1 MKLSNKILR
10 EMILAEISS
19 QILLEQGM
27 TGIHSMP
34 NYAIPQ
40 GLSRHLQGGTSGALS
55 RLASAKPFKMT
66 GKALRGAIIY
76 EIGNGLIELSVQN
89 WLAEYRF
96 RVMVESYQ
104 SALKRI
110 IARVYAA
117 TGETE
122 RYCALR
128 FPDTPGVWRE
138 ELLVDSQGRD
148 HEIEGVQQSR
158 EFTDVTVTAPEQYSD
173 PSLIDSFKVVNMRT
187 GQLLP
192 LESVLGRTIT
202 TNMYASSGE
211 PVVIFSRDQ
220 AGQIRYDLDT
230 GRPMEST
237 TAVSC
242 DDSDLFDRLD
252 SSGSPVTSELCWPG
266 FKAIIGDISAQGS
279 DVYKGALRDIWN
291 EETDVEPIA
300 SSYAPFER
308 ETFTS
313 VFNLP
318 GGGPDVHQ
326 IWNQEM
332 KDAWDSFFEL
342 VKQRMSQ
349 DVGYGADLEHELFLG
364 FGLGEPPGGW
374 APGCREVPGYQEGI
388 QVPYRVDIQD
398 IESYPGDPDA
408 GGVSPVEAAAQG
420 LETSCPTLI
429 RWDGNRIYYN
439 FEEWRSAPDCSWA
452 LRDTVTLSPSQGRA
466 GISQIESAL
475 NSALGDGVFQGIQV
489 AKSPEDRMQ
498 ASEAELLRSEQA
510 SSFLRS
516 YSNFALV
523 AFRNDLA
530 GDFSVRGIGTG
541 AQASASEKILARIQ
555 MGINRWLI
563 SIFINPQLPV
573 QSASEETGLSTREWV
588 TQMEEI
594 SLGPNEV
601 GQWGSHTDS
610 VSSAITMA
618 IRGANDDLAD
628 GDYEDQGLLPVFR
641 DDIPQRNTHIAG
653 MEAQEDEPGSAE
665 SFILPPDIEY
675 RLLGVNRDPRHLE
688 AGYFAYVALKARR
701 EWGDFDGDGKV
712 TAVDRFYDPD
722 AGEIMGAE
730 QQEIERVGDDS
741 TIDEWSKL
749 QEYKLNRLI
758 EQNES
763 TTARLAFEEMK
774 EVVLSSLEAIPNL
787 DLDYEFVPMT
797 IEGTVLEPSGQMTSA
812 WTTENWD
819 IQNILRDHAPVLRIW
834 MRLHEGSVESF
845 EAEAEEE
852 IEAAMG
858 TYG

>member
-1 MKLSNKILR
+1 
-10 EMILAEISS
+10 MILAEISS

-40 GLSRHLQGGTSGALS
+40 GLSAQLQGGTSGALS
-55 RLASAKPFKMT
+55 RLASSNPLRAA
-66 GKALRGAIIY
+66 GKALGAQIVY
-76 EIGNGLIELSVQN
+76 AVGETLIELSVQN

-96 RVMVESYQ
+96 RVMMESYQ
-104 SALKRI
+104 AALKRI
-110 IARVYAA
+110 ITRAYAA

-128 FPDTPGVWRE
+128 FPRTQGVYTNE
-138 ELLVDSQGRD
+138 VLVDAHGRE
-148 HEIEGVQQSR
+148 HEIEGAAQTR
-158 EFTDVTVTAPEQYSD
+158 EFTDVIVAAPEQYSD
-173 PSLIDSFKVVNMRT
+173 PSLIDSFKVIDT
-187 GQLLP
+187 STAETLP
-192 LESVLGRTIT
+192 LESALGRTIA

-211 PVVIFSRDQ
+211 PVVIITQDL
-220 AGQIRYDLDT
+220 AGQIRYDPDT
-230 GRPMEST
+230 GRPVEST

-242 DDSDLFDRLD
+242 PDSDLFDRVDD
-252 SSGSPVTSELCWPG
+252 SGRLVAADLCWPG

-279 DVYKGALRDIWN
+279 DVYNGALRDIWN
-291 EETDVEPIA
+291 EETDVGPIA

-318 GGGPDVHQ
+318 WGGPDVYQ

-332 KDAWDSFFEL
+332 IDQWDYFFER
-342 VKQRMSQ
+342 VKQQMSQ

-364 FGLGEPPGGW
+364 FDLGEPPGGW

-388 QVPYRVDIQD
+388 QVPYKVDIQD
-398 IESYPGDPDA
+398 IENYPGDPA
-408 GGVSPVEAAAQG
+408 EGGVSPAEAAAQG

-452 LRDTVTLSPSQGRA
+452 LRDTVVLSPHDGRT

-475 NSALGDGVFQGIQV
+475 NSALGDGVFQGVQV
-489 AKSPEDRMQ
+489 VKSPEDRLQ
-498 ASEAELLRSEQA
+498 ASEAELLRNEQA

-523 AFRNDLA
+523 TFRNDLA
-530 GDFSVRGIGTG
+530 GDFSVRGLGTG
-541 AQASASEKILARIQ
+541 SQASASEKMLARIQ

-573 QSASEETGLSTREWV
+573 QSASEETELSTRAWV
-588 TQMEEI
+588 AQMEEI

-610 VSSAITMA
+610 VGSAITMA
-618 IRGANDDLAD
+618 IRGANSLLAD

-641 DDIPQRNTHIAG
+641 DEILQRNTVIAG

-675 RLLGVNRDPRHLE
+675 RLLGVNRDPQHSE

-701 EWGDFDGDGKV
+701 EWGDFDGDGRI
-712 TAVDRFYDPD
+712 TAIDRFYDPD
-722 AGEIMGAE
+722 SGETIGTE
-730 QQEIERVGDDS
+730 QQEIERVGDDD
-741 TIDEWSKL
+741 TIDEWNKL
-749 QEYKLNRLI
+749 QEHKLNRLI

-774 EVVLSSLEAIPNL
+774 EAVLSSLEAIPNL

-819 IQNILRDHAPVLRIW
+819 IQNILRGHAPVLRIW
-834 MRLHEGSVESF
+834 MRLHEGSIESF